1 MRKKANGVA
10 ISVDVKYYKFQ
21 LRSTEWKI
29 YFEEAVYI

>member
-10 ISVDVKYYKFQ
+10 ISVDVKYYKF

-29 YFEEAVYI
+29 YFEVAVCI

>member
-10 ISVDVKYYKFQ
+10 VSVNVKYYKY

-29 YFEEAVYI
+29 YFEVAVYI